1 MQILRTVNTDREISY
16 VSMLGLFCSSPLLF
30 EVNSDQFLIFYESAR
45 NSLLQYIVDTFGKGI
60 NIELRC
66 KSVPST

>member
-30 EVNSDQFLIFYESAR
+30 EVNSDQFLIFYESA
-45 NSLLQYIVDTFGKGI
+45 
-60 NIELRC
+60 
-66 KSVPST
+66 